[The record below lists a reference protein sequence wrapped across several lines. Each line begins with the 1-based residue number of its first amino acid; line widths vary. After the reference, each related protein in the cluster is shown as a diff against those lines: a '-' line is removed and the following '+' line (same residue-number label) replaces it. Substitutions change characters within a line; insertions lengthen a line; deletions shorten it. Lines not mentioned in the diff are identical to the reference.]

1 MVFPV
6 MAAMA
11 LGSAAASVYG
21 GRQANKANKAMAAQ
35 QEAIQREF
43 AQQGIRWKVADAKA
57 AGLHPLY
64 AIGAQ
69 GAQYSPVSY
78 SDSMGP
84 AIAQAGQ
91 QLSSAAGQYI
101 DYKNQQ
107 RIASEQRQLAQD
119 QIILG
124 QQRLRSQIHVDTAQA
139 NYYNAMAAQA
149 LRQPSSGF
157 PASSDLPETAQ
168 TGDYKI
174 VPAEITSASKNDASL
189 QAGPAGP
196 AWMDVRVGDIS
207 WLPKG
212 LQVLRVPKSDE
223 SWAEEFVEKLPAIAA
238 VNAAR
243 YYKWLSSD
251 SLAAMYMSPY
261 GRIRLINMARQKAPE
276 VYHKLLKALQGRK
289 PEPTIRRYRDN
300 NRGGFQG
307 TGEF

>member
-35 QEAIQREF
+35 QEALQREF

-91 QLSSAAGQYI
+91 QISSAAGQYI
-101 DYKNQQ
+101 DHKNQQ

-157 PASSDLPETAQ
+157 GDGNTGLGSPVTDPALIAGQQDSGAVVVKPAEVTTNKPGSPSIQAGENPGWVIEKIGGRLKSVRLNDEAAEAWGDVAAPIINAAATAYYYTFNTLPE
-168 TGDYKI
+168 
-174 VPAEITSASKNDASL
+174 ITKHNVGVLMNWYKNDYSKRVRKDNPKTSKL
-189 QAGPAGP
+189 RGSHTQPAP
-196 AWMDVRVGDIS
+196 R
-207 WLPKG
+207 P
-212 LQVLRVPKSDE
+212 RT
-223 SWAEEFVEKLPAIAA
+223 
-238 VNAAR
+238 
-243 YYKWLSSD
+243 
-251 SLAAMYMSPY
+251 
-261 GRIRLINMARQKAPE
+261 
-276 VYHKLLKALQGRK
+276 LKTR
-289 PEPTIRRYRDN
+289 
-300 NRGGFQG
+300 
-307 TGEF
+307 

>member
-35 QEAIQREF
+35 QEALQREF

-107 RIASEQRQLAQD
+107 RVASEQRQLAQD

-157 PASSDLPETAQ
+157 GDANTGLGSVVTDPATIAAQQNSGAVVVNPKELTPNEPGSPSIEAGRNSLWVVEKAGMGMHTVRLNDKAAEAWGDVAAPVINAAATAFFYTFDHLPNVTKQ
-168 TGDYKI
+168 NYQWL
-174 VPAEITSASKNDASL
+174 VNWYKNDYMKRVRKDNPKTSKL
-189 QAGPAGP
+189 RGHHTQPAP
-196 AWMDVRVGDIS
+196 R
-207 WLPKG
+207 P
-212 LQVLRVPKSDE
+212 RT
-223 SWAEEFVEKLPAIAA
+223 
-238 VNAAR
+238 
-243 YYKWLSSD
+243 
-251 SLAAMYMSPY
+251 
-261 GRIRLINMARQKAPE
+261 
-276 VYHKLLKALQGRK
+276 LKTR
-289 PEPTIRRYRDN
+289 
-300 NRGGFQG
+300 
-307 TGEF
+307 